1 MKSYT
6 QPKPHSI
13 SLLVFLLLS
22 FNLSAQISYNTTY
35 SPKREMRGVWIASVL
50 NIDYPPSGT
59 PDDNFLRETWIK
71 LIDKHKALGI
81 NTLFVQ
87 IRPTSDALY
96 PSELVP
102 WSRYLTGQS
111 GLAPYNG
118 FDPLEFMIT
127 TAHDRGLEFHAWLNP
142 YRVSMDGQTA
152 ASFAPNHV
160 LNAHP
165 DWCLLYNKRYLM
177 NPGLPEVRSHINDVV
192 KEIITRYP
200 VDGIHFDDYF
210 YPYKEGNQ
218 ELNDFSTYQKY
229 KSGFSNIEDWR
240 RNNVD
245 LLISELSQTIRLLK
259 PRVQFGVSPFGI
271 WRNSNRDPE
280 GSDTRGGSSY
290 DGLYADVR
298 KWLRSDW
305 LDYVVP
311 QVYWTIGYGIADHE
325 KIMKWWSDN
334 SSGKN
339 VYAGLGTYRV
349 GTNSSKEQNWG
360 DPNEIPRQIRLSR
373 NLPNVYGAVHFS
385 SKSLMSNNLGVSDS
399 LRNNYYSYPALP
411 PEGRPDNSL
420 LVCDPPE
427 IRAITS
433 EANGRVAIR
442 WQPNTTTLKKQPFQY
457 LVYRFK
463 NGQIDFTNG
472 HNIIGIMPHNSK
484 EYVFYDSKPETT
496 SLYAV
501 SVSDCQNR
509 ESLPSDLL
517 AVGNPNLPTT
527 TTISKTK
534 APRKKVGWFGSF
546 WRRVFGR

>member
-1 MKSYT
+1 MKNYKLQQT
-6 QPKPHSI
+6 LLF
-13 SLLVFLLLS
+13 SLFILLLS
-22 FNLSAQISYNTTY
+22 VNVSAQIANNPAF

-50 NIDYPPSGT
+50 NIDYPPGGS
-59 PDDNFLRETWIK
+59 PDDGFLRETW
-71 LIDKHKALGI
+71 LRLLEKHKALGI
-81 NTLFVQ
+81 NTLYVQ
-87 IRPTSDALY
+87 VRPTADAFY
-96 PSELVP
+96 PSTLVP

-111 GLAPYNG
+111 GLAPYNN

-127 TAHDRGLEFHAWLNP
+127 TAHSMGFEFHAWLNP

-160 LNAHP
+160 LNTHP
-165 DWCLLYNKRYLM
+165 DWCLFYNKRYLL
-177 NPGLPEVRSHINDVV
+177 NPGLPEVRAHINDVV
-192 KEIITRYP
+192 KEIIMKYP

-210 YPYKEGNQ
+210 YPYKNGDE
-218 ELNDFSTYQKY
+218 ELKDFQTYQQHPD
-229 KSGFSNIEDWR
+229 GFTNIEDWR

-245 LLISELSQTIRLLK
+245 LLIGQLSQTIRLLK

-290 DGLYADVR
+290 DGQYADVR

-311 QVYWTIGYGIADHE
+311 QIYWTIGFNIADHA
-325 KIMKWWSDN
+325 KLAKWWSEN
-334 SSGKN
+334 SNGKN
-339 VYAGLGTYRV
+339 VYIGLGTYRV
-349 GTNSSKEQNWG
+349 GTGSGKEQNWN
-360 DPNEIPRQIRLSR
+360 DPNEIPRQIQLSR
-373 NLPNVYGAVHFS
+373 ALPNVKGAVHFS
-385 SKSLMSNNLGVSDS
+385 SKSLINNNLGVGDS

-433 EANGRVAIR
+433 ESDGRVAIR
-442 WQPNTTTLKKQPFQY
+442 WQPNSTTLKKRPFQY

-472 HNIIGIMPHNSK
+472 HNIIGIMPHNTK
-484 EYVFYDSKPETT
+484 EYVFYDPKPETT
-496 SLYAV
+496 NLYAV
-501 SVSDCQNR
+501 SVSDCQNK

-517 AVGNPNLPTT
+517 TIGMQPLPSTPSVSRT
-527 TTISKTK
+527 KT
-534 APRKKVGWFGSF
+534 PRKHVGWFGSF
-546 WRRVFGR
+546 WRRIFGR